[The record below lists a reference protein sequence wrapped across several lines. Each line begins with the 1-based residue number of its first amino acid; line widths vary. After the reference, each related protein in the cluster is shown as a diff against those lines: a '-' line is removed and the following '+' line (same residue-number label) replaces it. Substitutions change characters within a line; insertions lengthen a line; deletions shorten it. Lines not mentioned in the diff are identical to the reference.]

1 MSHHIYQT
9 RAFIIDGSD
18 IGEANRLITLFTA
31 DLGFIYATVQGVRL
45 MKSKLRP
52 SIQDMSYSKVSLVR
66 GKELWRMT
74 DSEKLISLC
83 DRRLNPALKKLFTEE
98 FSFLKRMAQGESK
111 HEELF
116 NFLSKFCDFVLKNTA
131 FSVKHVDSLDLLAK
145 MNILHELG
153 YGSDEGSLKEFSNG
167 EGFVFTEDAI
177 AAAEGKATE
186 LRSHISKALH
196 SSHL

>member
-18 IGEANRLITLFTA
+18 IGEANRLITLFTE
-31 DLGFIYATVQGVRL
+31 DLGFIYAAVQGVRL

-52 SIQDMSYSKVSLVR
+52 SMQDMSFSKVSLVR

-74 DSEKLISLC
+74 DAEKLISLH
-83 DRRLNPALKKLFTEE
+83 DRRLNPKIRKLFSEE
-98 FSFLKRMAQGESK
+98 LSFLKRLAQGESR

-116 NFLSKFCDFVLKNTA
+116 NFLSKFCEFVLKHPS
-131 FSVKHVDSLDLLAK
+131 FSIEHVATLDVLAK

-153 YGSDEGSLKEFSNG
+153 YGSDEGSIKEFSSG
-167 EGFVFTEDAI
+167 SGFSFSEASVLS
-177 AAAEGKATE
+177 AEEHLKE
-186 LRSHISKALH
+186 LKDHIQKALQ